1 MFMEIKILKD
11 EKDVLDVEFDSL
23 TIAEVLRAYLVNQN
37 VKVAAWKR
45 ANPHSNPV
53 LHIEADKPKD
63 ALKKAIS
70 QIDAE
75 VDSMVNDFKSLK

>member
-1 MFMEIKILKD
+1 MEIKILKD
-11 EKDVLDVEFDSL
+11 EKDVLDVEFDNL

-37 VKVAAWKR
+37 VSVAAWKR
-45 ANPHSNPV
+45 ENPHSNPV

-63 ALKKAIS
+63 ALKKAIA
-70 QIDAE
+70 QIESE